1 MTDSEFAASIPATWA
16 GLMELQA
23 QMDKQWEEMH
33 ENPLV
38 QEADLLR
45 ILYNLAQSAE
55 GIPTEIWDEVWGDL
69 REFGSCNAA
78 PMLARVKTNEGYAN
92 AVLRVL
98 HGLSAILQ
106 GYVQDRIDAAWKGT
120 IESRSGMSKLAVQAL
135 VRTLKKRVP
144 VVPEEIDMAKLEI
157 YAGELAE
164 LKNDIRAEGLEPGV
178 VWSAAVEI
186 AEALLQ
192 NIVDDAIENGAKW
205 VLKKIAKKVAGSA
218 AGGAALLFL
227 AEEVLYFLDA
237 LETIGGYEKSKAAYN
252 RLLCKFVEL
261 VRPHRSFSPGDN
273 RDAVTWNP
281 HAPLAGGQ
289 IKVTVA
295 MRGFTP
301 ERRGPAGAG
310 EWEEMVLEASL
321 PGEGEEGRRGLRGLF
336 NREEG
341 SGGGLRGLRRE
352 RETTLTIEIP
362 EDGGSGQEEIEFDL
376 PLRIRWPGKEAHYVV
391 VALTLL
397 NAQGDELDSTT
408 VFAGAGS
415 ER

>member
-1 MTDSEFAASIPATWA
+1 MTDSEFAASIPETWA
-16 GLMELQA
+16 ALMTLQA
-23 QMDKQWEEMH
+23 QMDKQWEEVH

-45 ILYNLAQSAE
+45 KLYELAQSAE
-55 GIPTEIWDEVWGDL
+55 GIPTEIWDELWGDL
-69 REFGSCNAA
+69 RAFGSCNAE
-78 PMLARVKTNEGYAN
+78 PMLARVKANAEYAN

-106 GYVQDRIDAAWKGT
+106 GYVQDRIDAAWKDT
-120 IESRSGMSKLAVQAL
+120 IDSQTGWSKLAAQAL

-144 VVPEEIDMAKLEI
+144 VVPEEIDVGKLEI

-164 LKNDIRAEGLEPGV
+164 LKNDIRAEGLDPKV

-192 NIVDDAIENGAKW
+192 NIVDDALENGAKW
-205 VLKKIAKKVAGSA
+205 VLKKIAKKMAGSA

-227 AEEVLYFLDA
+227 AEEILYFLDA
-237 LETIGGYEKSKAAYN
+237 LETIGGYEKSLAAYN
-252 RLLCKFVEL
+252 RLLCKFVAL

-289 IKVTVA
+289 LKVTFA
-295 MRGFTP
+295 IRGFTP
-301 ERRGPAGAG
+301 ARRGPEGAG
-310 EWEEMVLEASL
+310 EWEEMVLETSL
-321 PGEGEEGRRGLRGLF
+321 PGEEEEGRRGLRGLL

-352 RETTLTIEIP
+352 RQTTQTIEIP
-362 EDGGSGQEEIEFDL
+362 ADGGTGQQEVEFDL
-376 PLRIRWPGKEAHYVV
+376 PLRVRWPGKEAHYIVA
-391 VALTLL
+391 ALTLL